1 MKPWWAGDARHAT
14 STAPE
19 GPLRD
24 ARPGRNRSDCR
35 RWVCPTSDDSWNPV
49 KSVLRPAESVPGGI
63 VKPDRATVCLPI
75 KDRSV
80 SNAFYTAL
88 GFVAVGEPGDDGI
101 PEPLQ
106 FEISVGLRVMLI
118 PAVGFGW
125 VIGRRRRSPRSTH
138 ECLVVI
144 GLATDA
150 EVDELMRRAHDA
162 GADIVFAAGN
172 QTWGPAPADDD
183 LAETRGPAAYAGAF
197 ADPDG
202 HMWQATRADG
212 VLIR

>member
-1 MKPWWAGDARHAT
+1 MVGC
-14 STAPE
+14 
-19 GPLRD
+19 GGL
-24 ARPGRNRSDCR
+24 
-35 RWVCPTSDDSWNPV
+35 SDDSRKPV
-49 KSVLRPAESVPGGI
+49 GSGLRRFIRPGEGI
-63 VKPDRATVCLPI
+63 VQLDRATVCLPV

-80 SNAFYTAL
+80 SHAFYTAL
-88 GFVAVGEPGDDGI
+88 GFVAVGEPGDDGL

-125 VIGRRRRSPRSTH
+125 VIGRRQRSPRGAH

-144 GLATDA
+144 GLSTDA
-150 EVDELMRRAHDA
+150 EVDELMRRAQDA
-162 GADIVFAAGN
+162 GAEIVYESGH
-172 QTWGPAPADDD
+172 QTWGSVPVADD
-183 LAETRGPAAYAGAF
+183 LAEARSPDAYAGAF

-202 HMWQATRADG
+202 HMWQVTRADG

>member
-1 MKPWWAGDARHAT
+1 V
-14 STAPE
+14 E
-19 GPLRD
+19 L
-24 ARPGRNRSDCR
+24 
-35 RWVCPTSDDSWNPV
+35 
-49 KSVLRPAESVPGGI
+49 
-63 VKPDRATVCLPI
+63 DRATVCLPI
-75 KDRSV
+75 KDRSI
-80 SNAFYTAL
+80 SHAFYTAL
-88 GFVAVGEPGDDGI
+88 GFVAVGEPGDDGL

-125 VIGRRRRSPRSTH
+125 VIGRRRRSPRSSH

-150 EVDELMRRAHDA
+150 EVDELMRRAQDA
-162 GADIVFAAGN
+162 GADVVFTAGN
-172 QTWGPAPADDD
+172 QTWGPVPVGDD
-183 LAETRGPAAYAGAF
+183 LAETQSPDAYAGAF

-202 HMWQATRADG
+202 HMWQVSRADG